1 MSYVVLLAMLFVAWQ
16 ILKKRRSTASPA
28 SQPAKRIAGNCF
40 PNGTAADLTASQTS
54 AHERPFG
61 EDITNPDARIIP
73 ASLVGRWAM
82 SDGQA
87 DDVLTIEPDNIITPS
102 GNERVIAV
110 RFIGEEAGLDT
121 SGNVAVVSRGAFGQ
135 YALRYFGLRSDDVL
149 VDLESM
155 DVVRKR
161 VG

>member
-1 MSYVVLLAMLFVAWQ
+1 VSYVVLLAMLFVAWK
-16 ILKKRRSTASPA
+16 ILRKRQSTGSPA
-28 SQPAKRIAGNCF
+28 WSPLGRIESKRFGNQAF
-40 PNGTAADLTASQTS
+40 EPISS
-54 AHERPFG
+54 EPPAHESPFG

-82 SDGQA
+82 VDGQA
-87 DDVLTIEPDNIITPS
+87 DDVLAIEPDTIVTPS
-102 GNERVIAV
+102 GNERVVAV
-110 RFIGEEAGLDT
+110 RFIGEEARLDT
-121 SGNVAVVSRGAFGQ
+121 ISNVAVVSRSAFGE